1 MCKHS
6 KWHLKLN
13 PLLMPRY
20 CLRHPHAAA
29 TALSPDELIARLA
42 GTPGEGGG
50 SLLLE
55 MWETGASAAA
65 GWECTAH
72 LLRAVQAP
80 GFKPCSGMRS
90 ALAYNQDLQASG
102 NV

>member
-1 MCKHS
+1 
-6 KWHLKLN
+6 
-13 PLLMPRY
+13 
-20 CLRHPHAAA
+20 
-29 TALSPDELIARLA
+29 
-42 GTPGEGGG
+42 
-50 SLLLE
+50 

-80 GFKPCSGMRS
+80 GAQPCSGMRS

-102 NV
+102 NVRASAAAADMISQPVPGTHVTQAIAHQTSYRLPFSSNC